1 MCPNSAALSSR
12 IPHHKLFA
20 LAMLVYFLSP
30 NYKMGNSVSNILLRT
45 LFMSKIF
52 PVLPGSPVV
61 KTPYRVCVCVCVCV
75 QPLVETWG
83 TRETRILHAM
93 WHSQK
98 KKKIPFL
105 SWEFPSGPVVR
116 TLCFHCHG
124 PGFDLVGEL
133 RSHKLQRG
141 QSTHIYI
148 DKLTNTHF
156 LSIPSACPSRF
167 IWEAISS
174 VYSVNSNWV
183 LYMCNMV
190 SGILGYSGNKPVLM

>member
-75 QPLVETWG
+75 CVQPLVETWG

-98 KKKIPFL
+98 KKKK
-105 SWEFPSGPVVR
+105 FPSFPGNSLVVQW
-116 TLCFHCHG
+116 LGHC
-124 PGFDLVGEL
+124 
-133 RSHKLQRG
+133 
-141 QSTHIYI
+141 
-148 DKLTNTHF
+148 
-156 LSIPSACPSRF
+156 AF
-167 IWEAISS
+167 IA
-174 VYSVNSNWV
+174 
-183 LYMCNMV
+183 M
-190 SGILGYSGNKPVLM
+190 GLGLIWLGN